1 MDAGKEHRLLY
12 FIGSSREDLKKF
24 PEHVMRQIGHALRV
38 AQSGGKSPNAKPFK
52 GVGPGVLEVVADY
65 DGNTYRSV
73 YTVRLA
79 SGVYVLHCF
88 QKKSKH
94 GIETPKKD
102 TDLIKQRLAKA
113 IEQDRDFRS
122 SDHA

>member
-1 MDAGKEHRLLY
+1 MDVDKGHRPLY
-12 FIGSSREDLKKF
+12 FVGSGHEDLKQF
-24 PEHVMRQIGHALRV
+24 PEHVMRQIGYALWV
-38 AQSGGKSPNAKPFK
+38 AQSGGKSTNAKPFK
-52 GVGPGVLEVVADY
+52 GIGSGVLEVVADY
-65 DGNTYRSV
+65 DGDTYRSV

-102 TDLIKQRLAKA
+102 IDLIKQRLVRA
-113 IEQDRDFRS
+113 IEQDRDFRGS
-122 SDHA
+122 HYA